1 MKIENDMKIKD
12 YSIIDADGDC
22 DNEVRC
28 SVKLTLEDGSE
39 MNGFVYVDLN
49 CEPDWTSFEKSN

>member
-1 MKIENDMKIKD
+1 MKIKD